1 MIDDDYSNDNYEIA
15 LSSAPTPKQPQK
27 VSLLGKK
34 PLVTLKVIGGQQQ
47 TKSKETLPSQNAYH
61 LDDDYEDDD

>member
-1 MIDDDYSNDNYEIA
+1 MIDDDYSNDDYEIA

-34 PLVTLKVIGGQQQ
+34 PLLTLKVIGGQQQ

>member
-47 TKSKETLPSQNAYH
+47 TKSKEKLPP
-61 LDDDYEDDD
+61 